1 MINTFKN
8 KLLNK
13 KKNISNKSEIEYDSS
28 ESIFNDD
35 DSSRHSLEFYE
46 ADFNFDYKASF
57 LVSGVSSLF
66 KRKSKQRKNTK
77 ISNNSKGFYNHNK
90 SGLSLS
96 DFTQISKANA
106 ETLPKSRKSS
116 TRIYNPL
123 SKNRK
128 IAIGDSASLINCNIE
143 YNSDQIDFQNF
154 NNYKSEFDISYIENE
169 KERGYENDLS
179 SSLSTLKQS
188 TTPDSLNGAQP
199 SHKTYNLVDS
209 LRKTPFFPIRL
220 KRNTFSPSSSFI
232 NHSSYIPSGL
242 KNNSGFSTASISDA
256 ISDKSN
262 VGVEDCSSMDILEIK
277 SSRASDLIDPQD
289 VNLFNPLLKVLP
301 NSSPNSKLKP
311 LNTTGID
318 VPEPSLYSQD
328 FVLINN
334 TFSNL
339 ADDKD
344 DSDSFSILKT
354 NSTSNFYNTN
364 NIYYDSPIMKISSY
378 SLPDDIHSSSH
389 IPASNNRYS
398 FDTSTLFGLSS
409 PIEPFLPSTKL
420 NINHYDQFE
429 STLDLI
435 DFFPQVPNK
444 TPFNIVCER
453 YR

>member
-13 KKNISNKSEIEYDSS
+13 KKNINNKSEAEYDSS

-66 KRKSKQRKNTK
+66 KRKSKQRKNSK
-77 ISNNSKGFYNHNK
+77 ISTHSKGFYSHNK

-96 DFTQISKANA
+96 DFTQISKVNP
-106 ETLPKSRKSS
+106 ETPPKSRKSS
-116 TRIYNPL
+116 SRIYSPL

-128 IAIGDSASLINCNIE
+128 IATGDSASLINSYIE
-143 YNSDQIDFQNF
+143 YNSDQNDFQNY
-154 NNYKSEFDISYIENE
+154 NNVKSEFDISYIENE
-169 KERGYENDLS
+169 KERDDENYLS
-179 SSLSTLKQS
+179 SSVSTLKQS
-188 TTPDSLNGAQP
+188 TTADSMNCAQP
-199 SHKTYNLVDS
+199 SQKAYNLVDS
-209 LRKTPFFPIRL
+209 LRKNSFFPIRL
-220 KRNTFSPSSSFI
+220 KRNTFSPTSSLI
-232 NHSSYIPSGL
+232 NHSSYVPSGL
-242 KNNSGFSTASISDA
+242 KNNSGFSNASISDA
-256 ISDKSN
+256 LSEKSN
-262 VGVEDCSSMDILEIK
+262 IEGKDCSTAGVLEIK
-277 SSRASDLIDPQD
+277 RTSVSDLNDPQD
-289 VNLFNPLLKVLP
+289 VNLFNPLVKVIP

-311 LNTTGID
+311 INTTGID

-344 DSDSFSILKT
+344 ENESFSILKI

-364 NIYYDSPIMKISSY
+364 NLYRDNPIMQISSY
-378 SLPDDIHSSSH
+378 SLPDNIHSTTN

-398 FDTSTLFGLSS
+398 FDTNTLLGIST
-409 PIEPFLPSTKL
+409 PIEPFLPSSKL

-444 TPFNIVCER
+444 TPFTTVCER
-453 YR
+453 Y